1 MTTAPRLSVVVPF
14 YGVEDYIRPCLESVR
29 DQALTDIEVICVDDG
44 SLDHSR
50 EVADEFA
57 AADPRFRVL
66 AQENQGLGPARNAGV
81 AAASG
86 EYLTFVDS
94 DDLVTRTGFARM
106 VHSLERSGS
115 SFAAGNARRFNNS
128 SGARQSWTH
137 RVAFAEKRVATH
149 VTELPAL
156 ARDRM
161 VWNKVYRR

>member
-44 SLDHSR
+44 SPDHSR

-106 VHSLERSGS
+106 VHSLER
-115 SFAAGNARRFNNS
+115 
-128 SGARQSWTH
+128 
-137 RVAFAEKRVATH
+137 
-149 VTELPAL
+149 
-156 ARDRM
+156 
-161 VWNKVYRR
+161 